1 MLESVTT
8 GVQKRKNSFLKLP
21 SYTLI
26 LVGQKSPPGAC
37 PAGGT
42 AAAGGHPRTEGGRVG
57 LRGSVGGAGS
67 CAQAEGQTRATVAR
81 IALPGPTTEPPP
93 PGQGRTRPAGP
104 RGGAGRQLDP
114 AAIYGPFR
122 RAGASSGRSLSHGLH
137 NGAAAAVEPPPPCLE
152 ACTGTTPD
160 RGGAGVPDPFIH
172 LSIIAAIYPSFHPRI
187 HQSFFHLST
196 HPSMPPPPHAPMHA
210 CIPAQRPCTSSV
222 PACVPPGPAG
232 QRGPCV
238 PTVRPRLRRPLLLHR
253 RAPGSPPGWH
263 GQRRRVRVEHT
274 GAHSSGLR
282 ATICQIRVD
291 AAAPRSF
298 RRRTSRNS
306 EQSQLCSCLLWM
318 RTGREKKNHLTPRD
332 SQLITN
338 HM

>member
-1 MLESVTT
+1 MSVRICNNWDSKTQ
-8 GVQKRKNSFLKLP
+8 G
-21 SYTLI
+21 
-26 LVGQKSPPGAC
+26 LVSEATSLHPDSGGSEVSRQGAC
-37 PAGGT
+37 PAGGRRLQPEAT
-42 AAAGGHPRTEGGRVG
+42 PGQRGSRVG
-57 LRGSVGGAGS
+57 LSGSVGGAGS

-93 PGQGRTRPAGP
+93 PGRSRTRPAGP

-137 NGAAAAVEPPPPCLE
+137 NGAAAAVEPPPPRLK
-152 ACTGTTPD
+152 ACTGATPD

-172 LSIIAAIYPSFHPRI
+172 PSILAAIHPSFYPRI
-187 HQSFFHLST
+187 HQSFHPST
-196 HPSMPPPPHAPMHA
+196 HSSMPSPPTPAPVHAFTT
-210 CIPAQRPCTSSV
+210 AQRPCTPNI
-222 PACVPPGPAG
+222 PARVPPGPVG
-232 QRGPCV
+232 RQGPRA
-238 PTVRPRLRRPLLLHR
+238 PTVRQRLRRPLLLR
-253 RAPGSPPGWH
+253 CRAPGSPPGWH

-318 RTGREKKNHLTPRD
+318 RTGREKK
-332 SQLITN
+332 II
-338 HM
+338 